1 MNPKSNSDLFI
12 DRHLG
17 LKANDEKKM
26 LQKIGFNNI
35 DEFINQV
42 IPADIQLKEK
52 YSDVLPKGCSVSTQ
66 LKLLHLHLI
75 SFHGKRDIRRL
86 IP

>member
-35 DEFINQV
+35 DEFIHQV
-42 IPADIQLKEK
+42 IPEDIQLKEK
-52 YSDVLPKGCSVSTQ
+52 YIKYESHNQ
-66 LKLLHLHLI
+66 LGFI
-75 SFHGKRDIRRL
+75 Y
-86 IP
+86 

>member
-26 LQKIGFNNI
+26 LQKLGFNNI
-35 DEFINQV
+35 DAIFLRVIANCDDMIKWDIDIFIHV
-42 IPADIQLKEK
+42 I
-52 YSDVLPKGCSVSTQ
+52 
-66 LKLLHLHLI
+66 
-75 SFHGKRDIRRL
+75 
-86 IP
+86 